1 SCSKKNTI
9 RGLHYQMHPFAQTK
23 LINVIRGRILDVIV
37 DLRKDS
43 PTFLEHIKITVRA
56 EDNILL
62 FVPRGFAHGF
72 IALEDFT
79 KVSYMVDNFYNPKS
93 ERGILYNDPQLKIDW
108 GVNDSEVLI
117 SDKDLYL
124 PTLEQIQDFF
134 DYNVDYYE

>member
-1 SCSKKNTI
+1 
-9 RGLHYQMHPFAQTK
+9 LHYQMHPFAQTK

>member
-1 SCSKKNTI
+1 
-9 RGLHYQMHPFAQTK
+9 GLHYQMHPFAQTK

>member
-1 SCSKKNTI
+1 
-9 RGLHYQMHPFAQTK
+9 
-23 LINVIRGRILDVIV
+23 INVIRGRILDVIV

>member
-1 SCSKKNTI
+1 SKKNTI